1 MKIYEVNGRTFE
13 INNRDGHQEA
23 TENGN
28 FVVSGDT
35 VREVE
40 ELLDEMYG

>member
-1 MKIYEVNGRTFE
+1 MKSYEVNGHTFE
-13 INNRDGHQEA
+13 INNCDGHQEA
-23 TENGN
+23 TENGV

-40 ELLDEMYG
+40 ESLDEMYG